1 MPGVPY
7 IFGNATTSIPLT
19 NLDANFNT
27 GLTIGNTTVGLGNT
41 VTTLGNVTLTN
52 ATITP
57 NTSSIA
63 ANAVVYSNTSGN
75 LTGNASV
82 FTVSGTN
89 VGIGTTSPNYQ
100 LHVAGN
106 TVGLGK
112 FERTGTTTGSTQVS
126 FVNGGNTGYIGV
138 DNSAGND
145 ILGVGGAAYG
155 FTLSSSGAYPIVM
168 GTNGT
173 ERMRITSGGYVG
185 IGTTSPSSYSTLAVN
200 GSISTISNNSLGVYN
215 SDNTNFFYLN
225 NAGSS
230 GANNAVLTFSCTN
243 KGELMRLNSSG
254 TLFVGSTTDS
264 PGSSSV
270 VTNGPLTV
278 AYPGTPSS
286 YRQLYFSSNNNFY
299 FSNGSNQGYL
309 SSAGA
314 WTNASDARL
323 KEQITDIKYGIDDVM
338 KMQPRNYQMISDK
351 TKCVGFIAQE
361 LQTVIPECVSGDD
374 EHFYGVDYG
383 TLTAVLTKAIQEQ
396 QAIIE
401 QLKAKVGL

>member
-145 ILGVGGAAYG
+145 ILSDGHKRHRTDAY
-155 FTLSSSGAYPIVM
+155 
-168 GTNGT
+168 
-173 ERMRITSGGYVG
+173 
-185 IGTTSPSSYSTLAVN
+185 
-200 GSISTISNNSLGVYN
+200 
-215 SDNTNFFYLN
+215 
-225 NAGSS
+225 
-230 GANNAVLTFSCTN
+230 
-243 KGELMRLNSSG
+243 
-254 TLFVGSTTDS
+254 
-264 PGSSSV
+264 
-270 VTNGPLTV
+270 
-278 AYPGTPSS
+278 
-286 YRQLYFSSNNNFY
+286 YFWWLCRY
-299 FSNGSNQGYL
+299 WY
-309 SSAGA
+309 
-314 WTNASDARL
+314 
-323 KEQITDIKYGIDDVM
+323 Y
-338 KMQPRNYQMISDK
+338 
-351 TKCVGFIAQE
+351 
-361 LQTVIPECVSGDD
+361 
-374 EHFYGVDYG
+374 
-383 TLTAVLTKAIQEQ
+383 
-396 QAIIE
+396 
-401 QLKAKVGL
+401 